1 MKPLQQLYKNGI
13 VVFIQTPNAAQ
24 AAPLAQALQ
33 AGGLSCVF
41 TAFDAPGAEAFIR
54 ASSPFLLAGTGNI
67 RTPQEAQHALD
78 AGAGFII
85 SADVYP
91 DIIRLCA
98 EKNIPVL
105 PECRTSSDVQ
115 AAAGLGLTAV
125 SFSPDGANGPAALNA
140 LCADFPDMRF
150 FISGGVTA
158 DTMNAYLSHKAV
170 LACAVEGIV
179 NNPPAEQDAAVITRR
194 AKEAVLKMLAFE
206 LRHVG
211 INTPDAQTADETAGA
226 FEKLFGF
233 KKEDRGGAYFAAD
246 YIEVMKKQFY
256 GTHGHIAVAAAHAD
270 RAAYQLERAG
280 ARFNWDSAGYN
291 PDGRLR
297 VVYLQDEIGG
307 FAVHILQK

>member
-1 MKPLQQLYKNGI
+1 
-13 VVFIQTPNAAQ
+13 
-24 AAPLAQALQ
+24 
-33 AGGLSCVF
+33 
-41 TAFDAPGAEAFIR
+41 
-54 ASSPFLLAGTGNI
+54 
-67 RTPQEAQHALD
+67 
-78 AGAGFII
+78 
-85 SADVYP
+85 
-91 DIIRLCA
+91 
-98 EKNIPVL
+98 
-105 PECRTSSDVQ
+105 
-115 AAAGLGLTAV
+115 
-125 SFSPDGANGPAALNA
+125 
-140 LCADFPDMRF
+140 MRF

-179 NNPPAEQDAAVITRR
+179 NNPPAEQDAAAVTRR

-256 GTHGHIAVAAAHAD
+256 GTHGHIAVAAANAD